1 MAAELKPN
9 QVPDPA
15 TLLDGGGEKITYL
28 TIGQR
33 PVALVYRPG
42 NLPLR
47 AVGFDFETGQF
58 KQDATLFLEALE
70 HDDVWDSNA
79 EQFTRQGEA
88 LLEGASGNPPPAN

>member
-1 MAAELKPN
+1 MAAEWQPD

-15 TLLDGGGEKITYL
+15 TLLAGGGEKITYL
-28 TIGQR
+28 VIGQR

-47 AVGFDFETGQF
+47 AVGFDFESGQF
-58 KQDATLFLEALE
+58 KQNATLFLEALE

-79 EQFTRQGEA
+79 EQFAGQGAA
-88 LLEGASGNPPPAN
+88 LLAGAASR